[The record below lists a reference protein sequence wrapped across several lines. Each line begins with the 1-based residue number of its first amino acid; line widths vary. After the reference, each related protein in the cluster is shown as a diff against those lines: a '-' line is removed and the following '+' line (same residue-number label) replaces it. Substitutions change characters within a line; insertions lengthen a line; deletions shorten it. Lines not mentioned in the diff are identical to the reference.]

1 MVLQLS
7 NLKIALYRF
16 NYEESIAVN
25 CLTLPSLLVK
35 EFTGVAKVTN
45 MVGA

>member
-16 NYEESIAVN
+16 NYDESSAVN
-25 CLTLPSLLVK
+25 CLPLPSLLVK
-35 EFTGVAKVTN
+35 EFAGVAKVTN
-45 MVGA
+45 IVGA